1 MFSHDGQPSRQDMV
15 LCPFPCLRDEMSE
28 DALNAPERAEYR
40 YLVQDEDE
48 DEDQYVR
55 HRHYVR
61 PLQVLSRRCVLL
73 ICLAVAALL
82 CLSVYLGYEAK
93 TLPPGRTRVSTQCG
107 DFRGRHVSP
116 NALIRIKRRLR

>member
-1 MFSHDGQPSRQDMV
+1 
-15 LCPFPCLRDEMSE
+15 MSE
-28 DALNAPERAEYR
+28 DTFNARERTEYR

-48 DEDQYVR
+48 GEEQYVR

-61 PLQVLSRRCVLL
+61 PLQVLSRRCILL
-73 ICLAVAALL
+73 MGLAVAALL

-93 TLPPGRTRVSTQCG
+93 TLPPGMTRVSTQCG

-116 NALIRIKRRLR
+116 NTPI